1 MKGGSFVFGKYLKK
15 VLENKQLE
23 QIAREQFKNTIL
35 NWREQ
40 NPEETYG
47 MGNDEFNEEDL
58 VLSTLNIINTG
69 QNNYKY
75 KIEATYCKF
84 FSNNIKM
91 VYILKFWDDFTIY
104 DDVFYTERD

>member
-1 MKGGSFVFGKYLKK
+1 MFGEYLKK
-15 VLENKQLE
+15 VWESEQLE
-23 QIAREQFKNTIL
+23 KIACKQFKNTIL

-47 MGNDEFNEEDL
+47 IGNDEFNEEDV
-58 VLSTLNIINTG
+58 VLTTLNIIKAG
-69 QNNYKY
+69 QNNHKY
-75 KIEATYCKF
+75 IIEATYCKF

-104 DDVFYTERD
+104 DDVFYIERD

>member
-1 MKGGSFVFGKYLKK
+1 MFSEYVKK

-40 NPEETYG
+40 NPEETYRI
-47 MGNDEFNEEDL
+47 GNDEFNEEDL
-58 VLSTLNIINTG
+58 VLSSLKIIKAN
-69 QNNYKY
+69 QNNCKHQ
-75 KIEATYCKF
+75 IEATYCKS
-84 FSNNIKM
+84 FSNNIKA

-104 DDVFYTERD
+104 DDVFYTEID